1 MFGILALQFVF
12 MLLVIRVESIFT
24 HSSTL
29 ISIWKRFTSFDTW
42 KSLFSRVE
50 IYEVVDFMLVVSFWG
65 RKCHVSCAS
74 SQGRTGVRIFRY
86 FGYSFWIYDMLQPP
100 WTTLIKGM
108 WKKYI
113 FNACTCYIFLWLIIC
128 LVKSCSRYFATIFC
142 FVHDMT

>member
-29 ISIWKRFTSFDTW
+29 ISVWKRFTSFDTW
-42 KSLFSRVE
+42 KSLISRVK

-74 SQGRTGVRIFRY
+74 SQGRTGVRIFVIWLFVLDLRY
-86 FGYSFWIYDMLQPP
+86 AVTPLDYPHKGNLKIY
-100 WTTLIKGM
+100 I
-108 WKKYI
+108 YI

-128 LVKSCSRYFATIFC
+128 
-142 FVHDMT
+142 